1 MILMHADEERLIEYS
16 EARHLGLSKEQR
28 KRRSYIEEEMNEQLV
43 EDTSRTKSS
52 KKSI

>member
-1 MILMHADEERLIEYS
+1 MNLMCADEERLIEYS
-16 EARHLGLSKEQR
+16 KAGYLGLSKEQR
-28 KRRSYIEEEMNEQLV
+28 KRRSYIEEEMDEQLV